1 MNVAQVSG
9 SEVRRSLRQRWWA
22 WAVIGLVMIGAIAL
36 GGSRIT
42 PTTGSSQDRLFGLA
56 EQMKCLACSG
66 ESVANSQADLA
77 IQMRQEIQRQMSAGK
92 TDDEIL
98 SYFADRYGA
107 RVLLNPSSSGLSS
120 LVWVIP
126 VVVTAAAIV
135 GLGLAFA
142 RWRGAGAVTP
152 PSDEDRELV
161 ERARREASS

>member
-1 MNVAQVSG
+1 
-9 SEVRRSLRQRWWA
+9 LRQAWWA
-22 WAVIGLVMIGAIAL
+22 WALIGVVLVGLVVL

-66 ESVANSQADLA
+66 ESVANSQAELA
-77 IQMRQEIQRQMSAGK
+77 IQMRGEIQRQMSSGK

-98 SYFADRYGA
+98 SYFADRYGD

-126 VVVTAAAIV
+126 VVVVAAAIV

-142 RWRGAGAVTP
+142 RWRGAGAVEP
-152 PSDEDRELV
+152 PSDADRRLV
-161 ERARREASS
+161 DEARREASAP